1 MKLRT
6 LEDPFERLDHFFLF
20 LNLSPSQAD
29 LFANLS
35 VIIGI
40 LFLLFC
46 SALVSGSEVA
56 FFSLGP
62 NEKESINGATEKK
75 AELLKDLLERPKRLL
90 ATILIANNFVN
101 VGIVI
106 LSTYLTDNLM
116 PASISETYQ
125 FVIQVVVVTFLL
137 LLLGEVIPKVY
148 ANKNPLTLAT
158 FMAFPLFYI
167 RLVLNPFSSV
177 LVNSTNFIDKRIK
190 KRGHNISVDE
200 LSQALELTSD
210 DVQDEDDQ
218 RILEGI
224 VKFGNTEVKQVM
236 TSRVDVVSIEEGES
250 YQEVNTIILEAGF
263 SRIPVHRENFDNIS
277 GVLYIKDLLPH
288 LQKKEFDWKSL
299 IRKPY
304 FVPENKKIDDLLKE
318 FQSMKTHLAIVVD
331 EYGGSS
337 GIITLEDIL
346 EEIVGDISDEFDDDD
361 LFYSKL
367 DDLNYVFEAKIA
379 LNDMYRVLD
388 IDGEE
393 FEEEKGESETLAGFV
408 LELFGKIPQK
418 NEKIRFKDYQITI
431 EAADKRRIKQIKLQL
446 PETAGDQEDED

>member
-1 MKLRT
+1 M
-6 LEDPFERLDHFFLF
+6 EDPFERLNHLFLF
-20 LNLSPSQAD
+20 LTLNTSQSE
-29 LFANLS
+29 LLS
-35 VIIGI
+35 VILVSLAIG
-40 LFLLFC
+40 FLLFC

-62 NEKESINGATEKK
+62 NEKESINSSTEGKSK
-75 AELLKDLLERPKRLL
+75 MLKDLLERPKRLL

-106 LSTYLTDNLM
+106 LSTYLTDSLM
-116 PASISETYQ
+116 PANFPPTYI
-125 FVIQVVVVTFLL
+125 FVVQVVVITFLL
-137 LLLGEVIPKVY
+137 LLLGEVIPKIY
-148 ANKNPLTLAT
+148 ANKNPLSLAS
-158 FMAFPLFYI
+158 FMAFPLYYI
-167 RLVLNPFSSV
+167 RLVLMPFSSL

-190 KRGHNISVDE
+190 KKGHNISVDE

-210 DVQDEDDQ
+210 ENQDEDDQ

-250 YQEVNTIILEAGF
+250 YAQVNEIILDAGF
-263 SRIPVHRENFDNIS
+263 SRIPVHKENFDNIS
-277 GVLYIKDLLPH
+277 GLLYIKDLLPH
-288 LQKKEFDWKSL
+288 LQKKEFDWQKL

-367 DDLNYVFEAKIA
+367 DDFNYVFEAKIA

-388 IDGEE
+388 IEGDE
-393 FEEEKGESETLAGFV
+393 FEAEKGESETLAGFV

-418 NEKIRFKDYQITI
+418 NEKIRFNDYQITI
-431 EAADKRRIKQIKLQL
+431 EAADKRRIKQVKLQL
-446 PETAGDQEDED
+446 PENAVSQEHED